1 MCCVTGI
8 CHQRGS
14 PQVSLGHGLPSVSKR
29 VGMRI
34 LTGEYVDCADLPPAK
49 GKVKSLP
56 APEGSVIIVQAYDL
70 LQQKRL
76 IADLT
81 SWMQGF
87 AILLIVICSQS
98 PGHLNDLIGYM
109 CNIVKASHR
118 YKWPLWVIY
127 DQNFRLDVAASG
139 TTVWAHV
146 DPGLYAQCFTG

>member
-56 APEGSVIIVQAYDL
+56 ALEGSVIIMQAYDL

-76 IADLT
+76 IPDLT

-146 DPGLYAQCFTG
+146 DPGLDAQCFTG